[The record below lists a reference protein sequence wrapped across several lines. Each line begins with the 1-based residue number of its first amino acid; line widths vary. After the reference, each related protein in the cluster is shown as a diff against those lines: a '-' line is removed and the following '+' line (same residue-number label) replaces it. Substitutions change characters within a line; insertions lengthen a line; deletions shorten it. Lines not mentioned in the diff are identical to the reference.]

1 MGSRKC
7 RQIIMIINLLIIM
20 FFPTY
25 LWTYPVQMILSPS
38 TMTPLTPPCF
48 EESVEI
54 QDQINFPVK
63 NYKFIGKIFLSF
75 VQEKQEGHI
84 MAAKSE
90 RSCSIPVEVSS
101 AKTAGFM

>member
-1 MGSRKC
+1 
-7 RQIIMIINLLIIM
+7 M

-63 NYKFIGKIFLSF
+63 NYKFIGKIWFGP
-75 VQEKQEGHI
+75 EKNKELTGSNDRYIWQ
-84 MAAKSE
+84 
-90 RSCSIPVEVSS
+90 
-101 AKTAGFM
+101 

>member
-1 MGSRKC
+1 
-7 RQIIMIINLLIIM
+7 M

-75 VQEKQEGHI
+75 VHEKQEGHI
-84 MAAKSE
+84 MTAKSE
-90 RSCSIPVEVSS
+90 KYLLKFPVLKQLASCDYHHHSKCRHQCI
-101 AKTAGFM
+101 TFQDW